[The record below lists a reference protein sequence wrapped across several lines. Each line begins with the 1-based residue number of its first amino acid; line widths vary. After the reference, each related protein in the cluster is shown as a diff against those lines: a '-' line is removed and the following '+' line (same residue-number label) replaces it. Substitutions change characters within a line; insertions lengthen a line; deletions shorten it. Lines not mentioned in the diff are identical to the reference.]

1 MAIGSSFVRKKSNFK
16 GITGVYDETEK
27 TKAIKRRKYILAGGI
42 HPEGPTKNEYVTT
55 ESP

>member
-1 MAIGSSFVRKKSNFK
+1 MASGSSFVRNKNNFK
-16 GITGVYDETEK
+16 AITSVYDEAEK